1 MKNFIEKISINSDNK
16 LMYNQTV
23 IDYIH
28 NNEFTIINTP
38 MKKERKKII
47 KYNFYDWEKKKRNMN
62 KYDDK
67 EFLKNKIEK
76 FNNIKKLFFK
86 GLIFYSEMKK
96 IIDITDKVIYSN
108 RFCVLTEN
116 ELRMYKCVEEF
127 IGLQNP
133 YFIIKIEN
141 IDSVSTI
148 NVSNVKQYKNG
159 KNIKKFNFF
168 GINYKTKIVENNNNN
183 NNNKIDD
190 DNNVKY
196 KNEVL
201 FLAHENKNIVKQWV
215 NSINNC

>member
-1 MKNFIEKISINSDNK
+1 
-16 LMYNQTV
+16 
-23 IDYIH
+23 
-28 NNEFTIINTP
+28 
-38 MKKERKKII
+38 
-47 KYNFYDWEKKKRNMN
+47 MN

-67 EFLKNKIEK
+67 EFLKKKIEK

-96 IIDITDKVIYSN
+96 IIDITDRVIYSN

-116 ELRMYKCVEEF
+116 ELRLYKCVEEF

-133 YFIIKIEN
+133 YFIIKTEN

-148 NVSNVKQYKNG
+148 NVSNIKQYKNG
-159 KNIKKFNFF
+159 KNVGKFNFF
-168 GINYKTKIVENNNNN
+168 GINYKTKIINVENNNNN
-183 NNNKIDD
+183 IDD
-190 DNNVKY
+190 DNNNVKY

-215 NSINNC
+215 TSINNC

>member
-1 MKNFIEKISINSDNK
+1 
-16 LMYNQTV
+16 MYNQTV

-62 KYDDK
+62 KYDV
-67 EFLKNKIEK
+67 
-76 FNNIKKLFFK
+76 KKLFFK

-183 NNNKIDD
+183 NNKIDD